1 MEPSGTSI
9 PSEEESPRSYETQSL
24 SDNRSGRRNPEVRAH
39 HSIHDRL
46 QMESNF
52 TFDLRPRSSDESRRE
67 FLVDMYLY
75 LPNSLG
81 VNSSSFNNSSFF
93 RHRTN
98 YYRVRAP
105 LYHSLR
111 SIDPQDFTLESADK
125 YFAGH
130 LCSLER
136 ERLGD
141 KVVQDT
147 KLFGNFLHTEFKKI
161 LRLLSGKK
169 KPVKEKNKAAISRQL
184 QQRTN
189 LLWQFRERYVA
200 PVRKELYLLDE
211 EVTRSFKLTDEY
223 LSYRL
228 ELTLLKAQEV
238 LKNDSE
244 AFRDFLAREM
254 KYRKKNGILVLG
266 EKEENPVPFEAYT
279 YRLSLLK
286 KYMGEALFLNT
297 KSIKKDALYKNY
309 AAAVGA
315 GLAATVAG
323 LAEHQR
329 AQYYTGQ
336 DSSLRIAILIGM
348 AVLAYMFKDRVK
360 DLSKEYFNTR
370 LKQKLP
376 DNFVALS
383 HTSYTAKGRS
393 KIRDLGTVSE
403 YLRFMTEVP
412 ADVAYLRT
420 LNQKP
425 TNDPERR
432 ESILHVGRKFTF
444 ELRSK
449 KHRKL
454 FPLLKNVHRIDISP
468 FLSKLDNPSM
478 PISFVDELGEA
489 RTVQAPKVYHINAV
503 LRYETRFGAG
513 AETRYVDYERVRLII
528 NKNGIVRLERVLER
542 GRLGYEE
549 EVE

>member
-1 MEPSGTSI
+1 MKLGAMGGGDLVDLEFIVAVRIDGTSHL
-9 PSEEESPRSYETQSL
+9 SELRRELQAYRFFGPGGEGVALVSEADLKFRNIGRNGDHLGRWTGSGGGGVFGRLFRAAAQRNPLYGG
-24 SDNRSGRRNPEVRAH
+24 RSGLLLCDRNR
-39 HSIHDRL
+39 
-46 QMESNF
+46 
-52 TFDLRPRSSDESRRE
+52 
-67 FLVDMYLY
+67 
-75 LPNSLG
+75 
-81 VNSSSFNNSSFF
+81 
-93 RHRTN
+93 
-98 YYRVRAP
+98 
-105 LYHSLR
+105 
-111 SIDPQDFTLESADK
+111 
-125 YFAGH
+125 
-130 LCSLER
+130 
-136 ERLGD
+136 
-141 KVVQDT
+141 
-147 KLFGNFLHTEFKKI
+147 
-161 LRLLSGKK
+161 
-169 KPVKEKNKAAISRQL
+169 
-184 QQRTN
+184 
-189 LLWQFRERYVA
+189 
-200 PVRKELYLLDE
+200 
-211 EVTRSFKLTDEY
+211 FKLTDEY

-228 ELTLLKAQEV
+228 ELVLLKAQEA
-238 LKNDSE
+238 LGSE
-244 AFRDFLAREM
+244 SGVFRDFLAREM
-254 KYRKKNGILVLG
+254 KYRKRNGILVLG

-336 DSSLRIAILIGM
+336 DSSLRIALLIGM

-403 YLRFMTEVP
+403 YLRFLTEVP

-468 FLSKLDNPSM
+468 FLSKLDNPST

-513 AETRYVDYERVRLII
+513 SQTRYVDYERVRLII